1 MDGALT
7 AEAAWWECDT
17 VLPWPDSSPSGLV
30 TESFPPKSE
39 LHSDR
44 RSSILLGMSS
54 EVALIPAAA
63 GGVGGQ
69 KVPRSG
75 ERDIYYRGRKKR
87 RLHIERLQAKRP
99 FFSLERGRV
108 LPLRWEP
115 TGNSK
120 LVA

>member
-7 AEAAWWECDT
+7 AEAAWWESDT

-63 GGVGGQ
+63 AGGVLGGTESTTFRR
-69 KVPRSG
+69 KRYLLPRS
-75 ERDIYYRGRKKR
+75 EKTAAAY
-87 RLHIERLQAKRP
+87 
-99 FFSLERGRV
+99 
-108 LPLRWEP
+108 
-115 TGNSK
+115 
-120 LVA
+120 